1 MAKQADVYTLTG
13 KYQLRI
19 IKMEPTEKEVA
30 EAQMN
35 DVFPALAR
43 LEKSVSEN
51 KESIKELFSDNTLAE
66 EVDKIK
72 TALIKHGIITP

>member
-1 MAKQADVYTLTG
+1 MDKQADVYTLTG
-13 KYQLRI
+13 LYQLRN

-43 LEKSVSEN
+43 LEKSVSDN
-51 KESIKELFSDNTLAE
+51 KESIQELFSDNSLAE
-66 EVDKIK
+66 EIDKIK
-72 TALIKHGIITP
+72 KALISHGIMTP

>member
-13 KYQLRI
+13 LYQLRI

>member
-1 MAKQADVYTLTG
+1 MDKQADVYTLTG
-13 KYQLRI
+13 LYQLRN

-43 LEKSVSEN
+43 LEKSVSDN
-51 KESIKELFSDNTLAE
+51 KESIQELFSDNTLAE

-72 TALIKHGIITP
+72 TALVKHGIMTP

>member
-1 MAKQADVYTLTG
+1 MDKQADVYTLTG
-13 KYQLRI
+13 LYQLRN

-51 KESIKELFSDNTLAE
+51 KESIQELFNDNTLAE

-72 TALIKHGIITP
+72 TALVKHGIMTP

>member
-13 KYQLRI
+13 LYQLRN

-51 KESIKELFSDNTLAE
+51 KESIQELFSDNTLAE

>member
-13 KYQLRI
+13 LYQLRN

-43 LEKSVSEN
+43 LEKSVSDN
-51 KESIKELFSDNTLAE
+51 KESIQELFSDNSLAE
-66 EVDKIK
+66 EIDKIK
-72 TALIKHGIITP
+72 TALIKHGIMTP

>member
-13 KYQLRI
+13 LYQLRN

-43 LEKSVSEN
+43 LEKSVSDN
-51 KESIKELFSDNTLAE
+51 KESIQELFSDNSLAE
-66 EVDKIK
+66 EIDKIK
-72 TALIKHGIITP
+72 KAILSHGIITP

>member
-1 MAKQADVYTLTG
+1 MAKRADVYTLTG
-13 KYQLRI
+13 LYQLRN

-43 LEKSVSEN
+43 LEKSVSDN
-51 KESIKELFSDNTLAE
+51 KESIQELFSDNSLAE
-66 EVDKIK
+66 EIDKIK
-72 TALIKHGIITP
+72 TALIKHGIMTP

>member
-13 KYQLRI
+13 LYQLRN

>member
-35 DVFPALAR
+35 DVFPTLAR

>member
-1 MAKQADVYTLTG
+1 MDKQADVYTLTG
-13 KYQLRI
+13 LYQLRN

-43 LEKSVSEN
+43 LEKSVSDN
-51 KESIKELFSDNTLAE
+51 KESIQELFSDNSLAE
-66 EVDKIK
+66 EIDKIK
-72 TALIKHGIITP
+72 TALIKHGIMTP

>member
-1 MAKQADVYTLTG
+1 MDKQADVYTLTG
-13 KYQLRI
+13 LYQLRN

-43 LEKSVSEN
+43 LEKSVSDN
-51 KESIKELFSDNTLAE
+51 KESIKELFSDNSLAE
-66 EVDKIK
+66 EIDKIK
-72 TALIKHGIITP
+72 TALIKHGILTP

>member
-1 MAKQADVYTLTG
+1 MDKQADVYTLTG
-13 KYQLRI
+13 LYQLRN

-43 LEKSVSEN
+43 LEKSVSDN
-51 KESIKELFSDNTLAE
+51 KESIQELFSDNSLAE
-66 EVDKIK
+66 EIDKIK
-72 TALIKHGIITP
+72 AALIQHGIMTP

>member
-13 KYQLRI
+13 LYQLRN

-43 LEKSVSEN
+43 LEKSVSDN
-51 KESIKELFSDNTLAE
+51 KEAIQELFSDNSLAE
-66 EVDKIK
+66 EIDKIK
-72 TALIKHGIITP
+72 TALIKHGILTP

>member
-43 LEKSVSEN
+43 LEKSVDDN
-51 KESIKELFSDNTLAE
+51 KESIRELFSDKSLAE
-66 EVDKIK
+66 EIDKIK
-72 TALIKHGIITP
+72 KALIQHGILTP

>member
-1 MAKQADVYTLTG
+1 MDKQADVYTLTG

-43 LEKSVSEN
+43 LEKSVSDN
-51 KESIKELFSDNTLAE
+51 KESIQELFSDNSLAE
-66 EVDKIK
+66 EIDKIK
-72 TALIKHGIITP
+72 TALIKHGILTP